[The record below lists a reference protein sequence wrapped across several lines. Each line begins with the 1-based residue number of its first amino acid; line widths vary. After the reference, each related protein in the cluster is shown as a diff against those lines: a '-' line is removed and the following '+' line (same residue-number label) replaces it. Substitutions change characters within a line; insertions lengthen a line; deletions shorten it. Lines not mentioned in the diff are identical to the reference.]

1 VSVRSFLKDTRG
13 SAAVE
18 FGLTF
23 PAFAAF
29 TLMIFASGW
38 AFHCAQSV
46 RHELSEAGRSLQLNP
61 ALTAAQLQTQVRSGV
76 HIGTTATSQITV
88 TLVKDAEVAGTQLAH
103 TTATFPLF
111 LAVPFLEDLS
121 PTYTVS
127 VTVPL
132 KAT

>member
-1 VSVRSFLKDTRG
+1 VSVRNFLKDTQG

-23 PAFAAF
+23 PAFAMF

-46 RHELSEAGRSLQLNP
+46 RHELSEAARSLQLNP
-61 ALTAAQLQTQVRSGV
+61 SLTASQLQTQVRSGV
-76 HIGTTATSQITV
+76 QIGTTATSKITV
-88 TLVKDAEVAGTQLAH
+88 TMTMDAEVSGTQLAH
-103 TTATFPLF
+103 TSASFPLF
-111 LAVPFLEDLS
+111 LAVPFLEELS

-127 VTVPL
+127 ITVPV
-132 KAT
+132 KAS